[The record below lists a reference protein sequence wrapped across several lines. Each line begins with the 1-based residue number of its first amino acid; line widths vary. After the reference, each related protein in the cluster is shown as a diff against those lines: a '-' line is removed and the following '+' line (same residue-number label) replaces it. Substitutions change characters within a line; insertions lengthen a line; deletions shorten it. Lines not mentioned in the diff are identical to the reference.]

1 MTTTDEFR
9 AAVSHAAQG
18 TPYVVTPTEGGFDV
32 TLNIADA
39 QWYGLFNKAGLTKVV
54 THHVSLE
61 GDRYEILDDSREL
74 RWVAGVPSLHGS
86 YVRQTGRVREF
97 GFEKSWAFDE
107 DGRFR
112 KVVDYSFSTGEGL
125 ALIRGVAEQLGL
137 TERQPASVKVA
148 IGLAVFTLIALLVG
162 GLAVAAYLLLS

>member
-1 MTTTDEFR
+1 MTTIEEFR
-9 AAVSHAAQG
+9 SAVAHAAQG
-18 TPYVVTPTEGGFDV
+18 TPYVVTPTERGFDV
-32 TLNIADA
+32 TLNVADA
-39 QWYGLFNKAGLTKVV
+39 QWHGLINKAGVTKVV
-54 THHVSLE
+54 THHVSLD

-86 YVRQTGRVREF
+86 YVRQTGRIREF
-97 GFEKSWAFDE
+97 GFEKTWAFDE

-125 ALIRGVAEQLGL
+125 ELIRGVAERLGL
-137 TERQPASVKVA
+137 EERQPAVVKVA
-148 IGLAVFTLIALLVG
+148 LGLAAFTLIALLLG